1 MARRRLGII
10 AFLICLCL
18 CSGPCHAFGASTA
31 DARGPISLDR
41 TCTITIN
48 YGYDG
53 VPFEDVT
60 VALYKIATVSSDA
73 QYSLTENFRVSGLV
87 LNGVQ
92 TNGEWNVIRS
102 TLEANIVANNIE
114 PEAVMAT
121 NQRGQVTYE
130 GLEPGL
136 YLAIAGQA
144 VQEDVTCVFASA
156 LVALPD
162 IDEEGYWHY
171 EVEVTA
177 KAEVLP
183 PVDPDEELE
192 LKVIKLWKGET
203 DQGKR
208 PNSVEVE
215 VFRDGVSYDKITLSA
230 EKNWSYSWIV
240 PDDGAKWIVVERN
253 VPEGYTAT
261 IEEKGT
267 SFVLTNTLVADKPP
281 VEPPKTGDTANIWLY
296 IILLYVSGIVLV
308 LMGIMGRKRKNS

>member
-18 CSGPCHAFGASTA
+18 CFGPCHALGVSTA
-31 DARGPISLDR
+31 DAKGPISLDR

-53 VPFEDVT
+53 VPYEDVT
-60 VALYKIATVSSDA
+60 VALYKIASVSSDA
-73 QYSLTENFRVSGLV
+73 QYSLTENFRASCLV

-121 NQRGQVTYE
+121 NENGQVIYE

-136 YLAIAGQA
+136 YLAITGQA
-144 VQEDVTCVFASA
+144 VQGDVTCAFASA
-156 LVALPD
+156 LVALPGLTA
-162 IDEEGYWHY
+162 EGLWQY

-177 KAEVLP
+177 KAELLP

-192 LKVIKLWKGET
+192 LKVTKLWKGET
-203 DQGKR
+203 AQNKR
-208 PNSVEVE
+208 PKSVEIE
-215 VFRDGVSYDKITLSA
+215 IFRDGISYDKITLSA

-296 IILLYVSGIVLV
+296 IILLYVSGTVLV